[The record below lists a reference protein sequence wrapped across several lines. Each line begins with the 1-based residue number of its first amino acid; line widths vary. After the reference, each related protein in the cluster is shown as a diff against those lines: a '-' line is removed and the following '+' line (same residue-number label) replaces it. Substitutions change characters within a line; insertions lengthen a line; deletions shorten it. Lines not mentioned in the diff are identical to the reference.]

1 MRHQSAD
8 VPPHEELDP
17 PGDAE
22 SVARAVCF
30 RLLTVRAR
38 TRAELS
44 DALRRRGVPDEAAE
58 RVLNRLTEVGLIDD
72 AAFAD
77 AYARSL
83 HGQRG
88 LARRAVVSKLRQ
100 RGVGDDVADAA
111 VGVIDADSESAAARS
126 LVHRKLRSLSGL
138 DSTAQTRRL
147 LGLLARRGYSGGLAV
162 RVVREVMTDAEG
174 LSVAC
179 PDDNESNDT

>member
-1 MRHQSAD
+1 MRHHSGG
-8 VPPHEELDP
+8 VPPHDELDP

-22 SVARAVCF
+22 SVARAICL

-58 RVLNRLTEVGLIDD
+58 PVLNRLTEVGLIDD
-72 AAFAD
+72 TAFAA

-83 HGQRG
+83 HGHRG
-88 LARRAVVSKLRQ
+88 LARRAVVVKLRQ
-100 RGVGDDVADAA
+100 RGVGDDIADAA
-111 VGVIDADSESAAARS
+111 LCGIDADSESAAARD
-126 LVHRKLRSLSGL
+126 LAHRKMRSLGGL
-138 DSTAQTRRL
+138 DSAAQTRRL

-162 RVVREVMTDAEG
+162 RVVREVVTDAET
-174 LSVAC
+174 LSIGY
-179 PDDNESNDT
+179 PDDNESNDA